1 MSDLPSVLKPA
12 DVSRFLNISPRYAY
26 EIMARSDFPTLQ
38 IGRSKRVM
46 REDFLKWVEKQ
57 KAVV

>member
-1 MSDLPSVLKPA
+1 MNDLPSVLKPA
-12 DVSRFLNISPRYAY
+12 DVSQFLNISIRYAY
-26 EIMARSDFPTLQ
+26 EVMARSDFPTLQ